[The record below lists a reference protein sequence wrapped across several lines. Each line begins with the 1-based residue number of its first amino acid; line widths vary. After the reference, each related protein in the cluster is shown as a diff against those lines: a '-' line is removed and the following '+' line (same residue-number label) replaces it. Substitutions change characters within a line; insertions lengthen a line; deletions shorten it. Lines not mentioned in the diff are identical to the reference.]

1 MSKGKGGKQQRN
13 AAFQR
18 TNTWLYLL
26 IAQTRGG
33 WLVGIRRNPA
43 QSGAIW
49 CNQAMAAR
57 VEHCHCGRP
66 STEFKSVRGFQT
78 HRGMCKEVGRELAPP
93 IAAGGAMQDQPE
105 AAEALVAD
113 AEDDDAHAMDISAD
127 GDGVVPDDDA
137 AATYVLGSATDDMI
151 GRLYMKH
158 PSMTVS
164 LLEDILRIA
173 RSGPATASRAEKLF
187 DRIDALPGMPVVCVI
202 QLNLCV
208 VVTAISL
215 LLADLLQG

>member
-1 MSKGKGGKQQRN
+1 
-13 AAFQR
+13 
-18 TNTWLYLL
+18 
-26 IAQTRGG
+26 
-33 WLVGIRRNPA
+33 
-43 QSGAIW
+43 
-49 CNQAMAAR
+49 
-57 VEHCHCGRP
+57 
-66 STEFKSVRGFQT
+66 
-78 HRGMCKEVGRELAPP
+78 MCKEVGRELAPP

-113 AEDDDAHAMDISAD
+113 AEDDDAHVAMDISAD

-187 DRIDALPGMPVVCVI
+187 DRIDALPGMPVICVI
-202 QLNLCV
+202 QLNLRV
-208 VVTAISL
+208 VALAISSL
-215 LLADLLQG
+215 WAELLQG